1 MANGIKT
8 KFPAGCRASVI
19 GVPLPDFN
27 SYHSSP
33 LGVILT
39 LCSRHTG
46 LFLEQ
51 SKLVPSSGPL
61 YVLFCLPGRRLPGSP
76 RGELLLIFQ
85 TLALDSPQVGLP
97 WSPIRTDPSY
107 LNRHC
112 TYSFYFGHS
121 SIKTNLYLIRQAW
134 ELLKDSTLSL
144 LLACSMLYPGGLVE
158 DFAHGQLS
166 VNWVYW
172 IFVCH
177 SVLRRGLGVKETGA
191 ALLEKH

>member
-1 MANGIKT
+1 MVVNHGFRQFCWDHLWRDTFWLCTLQSQLCNAGIVYGMVYK
-8 KFPAGCRASVI
+8 KMQHHGKQ
-19 GVPLPDFN
+19 LPN
-27 SYHSSP
+27 QTHQ
-33 LGVILT
+33 VLT
-39 LCSRHTG
+39 LFWGDR
-46 LFLEQ
+46 
-51 SKLVPSSGPL
+51 
-61 YVLFCLPGRRLPGSP
+61 
-76 RGELLLIFQ
+76 
-85 TLALDSPQVGLP
+85 
-97 WSPIRTDPSY
+97 SPIRIDPSY
-107 LNRHC
+107 QNRHC
-112 TYSFYFGHS
+112 TYSFCFGHS

-134 ELLKDSTLSL
+134 ELLEDSTLSL